1 MAMLFSSSAAGS
13 LPSRR
18 SRSVAAKF
26 APFASPIFSSPLLKK
41 GSDPAFGLR
50 SPTPGLS
57 VHPRF
62 ASRGPLTRGEEAQRT
77 PFGFSTARGGQTATE
92 TNVPGFGTSLCSSFS
107 PLAATQKSH
116 SSREKGLTNERA
128 FSTFSFQSFMK
139 NVKSKNAKPYT
150 GPPQKVVVLGT
161 GWASVNFFRHL
172 DPNIYDVT
180 VISPRNYFTFTPLL
194 PSVCAG
200 TLSPLS
206 CIEPVRSLTY
216 RNGRKI
222 ADFYEAHCTDV
233 DFKNRIVACDSRQGG
248 HFKLKYDYLVIAVG
262 SESNTFGIKDV
273 AANAFFLKEVEHAM
287 AIRKKVMNNFEL
299 AALPH
304 TSEKERDRLL
314 HFVVV
319 GGGPTGVESAAEFA
333 DFIKEDMSKY
343 FPQLIPHV
351 SISLIEGGSR
361 LLGTYPPDISAF
373 AEKTL
378 TEELH
383 VKLLLRS
390 TVVGVDATSVRYVS
404 NEPGASKEPKEMLHG
419 FVLWASGV
427 GEVPLVKKIIAE
439 NFPNVEGKPRLR
451 GLPVDAQLR
460 LLNQPNVYALGD
472 CAAIAPPRLADAAQE
487 LFSKAGDE
495 VERST
500 QSEFTYKVEAV
511 EEMPALTGTMQRPSF
526 SPLGLVFRSAA
537 EPTPQWLGRQA
548 PTLAQQFPQ
557 LSPLKFNFAKLQ
569 SNEHLP
575 ADQFKSFLAEIDAAY
590 RPPAPTAQNARQ
602 EGIYL
607 AKVFNEC
614 PHPEE
619 KADAPAFQETW
630 NGSLAY
636 VGSGQAVAHLP
647 YFNIKGGFLSL
658 PFWKAVYTQMQITWR
673 SRTICL
679 FDRLK
684 TFFAG
689 RDVGRDHEYY
699 SH

>member
-18 SRSVAAKF
+18 SRSVAAKL
-26 APFASPIFSSPLLKK
+26 APFASPIFSSPLLKQ
-41 GSDPAFGLR
+41 GADTAFGLR

-62 ASRGPLTRGEEAQRT
+62 ASRGPLTRSEEAGKA
-77 PFGFSTARGGQTATE
+77 PFGFSTARGEQTATE
-92 TNVPGFGTSLCSSFS
+92 TNAPRFGTSLCSSF
-107 PLAATQKSH
+107 PLSATQKSH
-116 SSREKGLTNERA
+116 GSREKGLTNERA
-128 FSTFSFQSFMK
+128 FSTFSFQGFMK
-139 NVKSKNAKPYT
+139 NVKSRNAKPYT

-216 RNGRKI
+216 RNGRKV

-248 HFKLKYDYLVIAVG
+248 HFKVKYDYLVIAVG

-299 AALPH
+299 AALPQ

-404 NEPGASKEPKEMLHG
+404 NEPGASKEPKELLHG

-487 LFSKAGDE
+487 LFSKAG
-495 VERST
+495 
-500 QSEFTYKVEAV
+500 
-511 EEMPALTGTMQRPSF
+511 
-526 SPLGLVFRSAA
+526 AA
-537 EPTPQWLGRQA
+537 EPTPQWLGRHA

-679 FDRLK
+679 FDWLK

-699 SH
+699 NH

>member
-1 MAMLFSSSAAGS
+1 MAMCFSSTLGV
-13 LPSRR
+13 LPSRKGVPFAFAPEFRPLPSSR
-18 SRSVAAKF
+18 SPLRSLARSTGPSFDVARRSVAGVAGVNSRN
-26 APFASPIFSSPLLKK
+26 AGALGGPSACSPALSLPGVTPRNPLGSVGDRERSASGGFSP
-41 GSDPAFGLR
+41 
-50 SPTPGLS
+50 
-57 VHPRF
+57 
-62 ASRGPLTRGEEAQRT
+62 SRGEAKMR
-77 PFGFSTARGGQTATE
+77 P
-92 TNVPGFGTSLCSSFS
+92 
-107 PLAATQKSH
+107 
-116 SSREKGLTNERA
+116 
-128 FSTFSFQSFMK
+128 FSTFSLK
-139 NVKSKNAKPYT
+139 NLLPNRLKAAPTRPYT
-150 GPPQKVVVLGT
+150 GPTQKVVVLGT

-216 RNGRKI
+216 RKGRKV

-262 SESNTFGIKDV
+262 SETNTFGIKDV

-299 AALPH
+299 AALPQ
-304 TSEKERDRLL
+304 TPEKERDRLL
-314 HFVVV
+314 HFVIV

-378 TEELH
+378 RDELH

-390 TVVGVDATSVRYVS
+390 TVVGVDANSVRYVS
-404 NEPGASKEPKEMLHG
+404 TEAGASKEPKEMLHG
-419 FVLWASGV
+419 FLLWASGV
-427 GEVPLVKKIIAE
+427 GEVPLVKKIVAQ
-439 NFPNVEGKPRLR
+439 NYPQTDGKSRLR
-451 GLPVDAQLR
+451 GLPVDPQFR

-487 LFSKAGDE
+487 LFSKAG
-495 VERST
+495 
-500 QSEFTYKVEAV
+500 A
-511 EEMPALTGTMQRPSF
+511 G
-526 SPLGLVFRSAA
+526 
-537 EPTPQWLGRQA
+537 EPTPQWLRHQI
-548 PTLAQQFPQ
+548 PVLSQQFPQ
-557 LSPLKFNFAKLQ
+557 LSPLKFNFDKLE
-569 SNEHLP
+569 SNERLP
-575 ADQFKSFLAEIDAAY
+575 ADRFKSFLAEIDAAY

-607 AKVFNEC
+607 AQVFNQF

-619 KADAPAFQETW
+619 KANAPAFQETW
-630 NGSLAY
+630 SGSLAY

-647 YFNIKGGFLSL
+647 YFTIKGGSLSL

-679 FDRLK
+679 FDWLK

-699 SH
+699 NH

>member
-1 MAMLFSSSAAGS
+1 MDPELF
-13 LPSRR
+13 
-18 SRSVAAKF
+18 
-26 APFASPIFSSPLLKK
+26 LLK
-41 GSDPAFGLR
+41 AFL
-50 SPTPGLS
+50 
-57 VHPRF
+57 
-62 ASRGPLTRGEEAQRT
+62 PLYA
-77 PFGFSTARGGQTATE
+77 
-92 TNVPGFGTSLCSSFS
+92 CS
-107 PLAATQKSH
+107 
-116 SSREKGLTNERA
+116 
-128 FSTFSFQSFMK
+128 
-139 NVKSKNAKPYT
+139 
-150 GPPQKVVVLGT
+150 
-161 GWASVNFFRHL
+161 
-172 DPNIYDVT
+172 YDVT

-216 RNGRKI
+216 RNGRKV

-248 HFKLKYDYLVIAVG
+248 HFKVKYDYLVIAVG

-299 AALPH
+299 AALPQ

-404 NEPGASKEPKEMLHG
+404 NEPGASKEPKELLHG

-487 LFSKAGDE
+487 LFSKAG
-495 VERST
+495 
-500 QSEFTYKVEAV
+500 
-511 EEMPALTGTMQRPSF
+511 
-526 SPLGLVFRSAA
+526 AA
-537 EPTPQWLGRQA
+537 EPTPQWLGRHA

-679 FDRLK
+679 FDWLK

-699 SH
+699 NH